1 MPEQSPAPNANREGQ
16 EAPPALHGGQ
26 QKGAGPEAQPGVRT
40 PDGQQKGAGPEAQ
53 PGVRTPDGQIRTQGH
68 AVEGQSTA
76 SSPHPSRP
84 A

>member
-1 MPEQSPAPNANREGQ
+1 MPEQAPAPNANREGQ

-26 QKGAGPEAQPGVRT
+26 QKGAC
-40 PDGQQKGAGPEAQ
+40 PEAQ

>member
-1 MPEQSPAPNANREGQ
+1 MREQAPAPNANREGQ
-16 EAPPALHGGQ
+16 ETGQ
-26 QKGAGPEAQPGVRT
+26 Y
-40 PDGQQKGAGPEAQ
+40 KGAGPEAQ